1 LQNIS
6 IDKHYNKNYSI
17 CNSIQT
23 FHWST
28 DCLAS
33 LSFSYCTENSGS
45 LNIQQRQTRIEP
57 VSLLLLNATKH
68 SVPPLPFF
76 MEAIK
81 IRLLAEQ
88 SRGEYINEIKWRI
101 KYVRQAFK
109 YTFSSALIIK
119 EFSVLSRA
127 LIKFC
132 SVLYCSVVWQ
142 KVAFWKSLVGSWRI
156 WYHLFFSGKDSK
168 QNISFDSKWIFGNF
182 QRFSA
187 SFPNAQNP
195 PLIIFGLRITL
206 WNFWQIFTSIQIQFH
221 VCVCVCVVWV

>member
-1 LQNIS
+1 LYGKFRQLKYPTEANE
-6 IDKHYNKNYSI
+6 N
-17 CNSIQT
+17 
-23 FHWST
+23 W
-28 DCLAS
+28 AS
-33 LSFSYCTENSGS
+33 FAA
-45 LNIQQRQTRIEP
+45 P
-57 VSLLLLNATKH
+57 LNATKH

-88 SRGEYINEIKWRI
+88 SRGEYINEIQWRI

-156 WYHLFFSGKDSK
+156 WYHLYFLRQGQQTNHFIWQQVNFWKFSK
-168 QNISFDSKWIFGNF
+168 IFGFISKCTESTIDNLWPAYYF
-182 QRFSA
+182 VKFLA
-187 SFPNAQNP
+187 DFYLYTNP
-195 PLIIFGLRITL
+195 I
-206 WNFWQIFTSIQIQFH
+206 SC
-221 VCVCVCVVWV
+221 VCVCVCLCGCSIYKPQKI